1 MSADTT
7 RRGGGGHRPAAAA
20 GRAPSRP
27 PPHEK
32 GPLVFLDYDQVEL
45 DAAYDQQVYQPN
57 IVQVGKRWTSNS
69 ARTRLRLGE
78 PIRVSY
84 GPTEIERLDI
94 FRTARERAPVF
105 VFIHGGAWARG
116 KAADYHAPAEMFV
129 RAGAH
134 YITPDFAWVQD
145 VGGSLFPMTDQ
156 ICRAI
161 AWVYQNAASFGGD
174 RDRIYVG
181 GQSSGAHLTAVALTT
196 DWAGRFGLPA
206 DPVKG
211 GLCASGMYELAP
223 VRLSARA
230 NYVKFTDAMVEELSP
245 IRHLDRL
252 RAPLIVSYGTYETP
266 EFQRQAGSSPRRCS
280 QPVSRS
286 TSSGDNYSHTE
297 LLKTYVQPTTASSAP
312 PCSSRWAPRALPDR
326 NLGLSYGTK
335 NHVSIDTPRSCPSPC
350 PPRFFQSISRLCSVG
365 RALSLSGGAEARA
378 IFQRV
383 TSSRN
388 LSARTTIGRR
398 RSR

>member
-1 MSADTT
+1 MSAD
-7 RRGGGGHRPAAAA
+7 GAAAA
-20 GRAPSRP
+20 GIVLPPPRVEPHRGP
-27 PPHEK
+27 PPHET

-69 ARTRLRLGE
+69 ARVRTRLGE
-78 PIRVSY
+78 PTRISY
-84 GPTEIERLDI
+84 GPTEIEQLDI
-94 FRTARERAPVF
+94 FRTSRERAPIF

-129 RAGAH
+129 AAGAH
-134 YITPDFAWVQD
+134 YVTPDFAWVQD
-145 VGGSLFPMTDQ
+145 VGGSLFPMADQ

-161 AWVYQNAASFGGD
+161 AWVYENAASFGGD

-252 RAPLIVSYGTYETP
+252 RVPLIVSYGTYETP
-266 EFQRQAGSSPRRCS
+266 EFQRQAREFAAAVKAAGK
-280 QPVSRS
+280 QVDLVV
-286 TSSGDNYSHTE
+286 GDNYSHTE
-297 LLKTYVQPTTASSAP
+297 LLETLCNPYGQLGAAVLEQMGLA
-312 PCSSRWAPRALPDR
+312 DR
-326 NLGLSYGTK
+326 
-335 NHVSIDTPRSCPSPC
+335 
-350 PPRFFQSISRLCSVG
+350 
-365 RALSLSGGAEARA
+365 E
-378 IFQRV
+378 
-383 TSSRN
+383 
-388 LSARTTIGRR
+388 
-398 RSR
+398 